1 MSPEQQASVVSDI
14 EMDKMYKVSHS
25 LISDAALMA

>member
-1 MSPEQQASVVSDI
+1 MAPKQQASGIGDI
-14 EMDKMYKVSHS
+14 AMDEMYKVSHS